1 MRRRLTLA
9 LVAAVLAA
17 GCRTPEEKLLDRRRD
32 LRAALDRLY
41 GEYGGSDL
49 ARDMRG
55 ASGGEEPSDEGRR
68 EGGDR
73 AQAPAQGG
81 GGVVG
86 RFVQELD
93 RSHFEES
100 CLAVGRGERPF
111 LLSERLEAFL
121 SDAGHSRACRDA
133 ARIQSDVS
141 ALEREVQARR

>member
-32 LRAALDRLY
+32 LRAALDQLY

-49 ARDMRG
+49 ARDMGG
-55 ASGGEEPSDEGRR
+55 APEGEPSVERRR

-73 AQAPAQGG
+73 AQAPAGGG

-121 SDAGHSRACRDA
+121 SDADHSRACRDA